1 MEIKSVNKQ
10 GASKVS
16 ATVSIRYSVF
26 EENGKTTEIN
36 GTIERDGG
44 HVGSLSIYPDGKTV
58 FYCEAGLS
66 WAEKKSVFNTALN
79 DAEKVFNPQES

>member
-10 GASKVS
+10 GTSKVS
-16 ATVSIRYSVF
+16 ATVSIRYSVL
-26 EENGKTTEIN
+26 EENGKTTEVN

-44 HVGSLSIYPDGKTV
+44 HLGSVSIYPDGKTV

-79 DAEKVFNPQES
+79 DAEKVFTPQES

>member
-10 GASKVS
+10 GTSKVS
-16 ATVSIRYSVF
+16 ATVSIRYSVL
-26 EENGKTTEIN
+26 EENGKTTEVN

-44 HVGSLSIYPDGKTV
+44 HLGSVSIYPDGKTV

-66 WAEKKSVFNTALN
+66 WAEKKSVFNTALS
-79 DAEKVFNPQES
+79 DAEKVFTPQES

>member
-10 GASKVS
+10 GTSKVS
-16 ATVSIRYSVF
+16 ATLSILYSVL
-26 EENGKTTEIN
+26 EEGGSTIEVN

-44 HVGSLSIYPDGKTV
+44 HVGSVSIYPDGKTV

-79 DAEKVFNPQES
+79 DAEKVFTPQES

>member
-1 MEIKSVNKQ
+1 MEIRSVNKQ
-10 GASKVS
+10 GTSKVS
-16 ATVSIRYSVF
+16 ATLSIRYNIL
-26 EENGKTTEIN
+26 EEGGSTIEVN
-36 GTIERDGG
+36 GTIERDGD

-66 WAEKKSVFNTALN
+66 WSEKKSVFNTALN

>member
-10 GASKVS
+10 GATKVS
-16 ATVSIRYSVF
+16 ATLSIKYSVL
-26 EENGKTTEIN
+26 EENAVTTEVN
-36 GTIERDGG
+36 GTIERDGT
-44 HVGSLSIYPDGKTV
+44 HVGTVSVYPDGKIV

-79 DAEKVFNPQES
+79 DAEKIFTPKET

>member
-16 ATVSIRYSVF
+16 ATVSIRYSVL

-44 HVGSLSIYPDGKTV
+44 HLGSVSIYPDGKTV
-58 FYCEAGLS
+58 FYCESGLS

-79 DAEKVFNPQES
+79 DAEKVFTPQES